1 MRPKERGIRRRRAA
15 ANLGR
20 TTPRSPGHPTEAGL
34 PARGAPVGHTF
45 RGRENSV
52 AQGSAPREWGAV
64 VCPAVGGTVLLPGAQ
79 GHRREG
85 APRTSGG
92 KAPTS
97 LTAPPP
103 AALAVA
109 VIHAVQDD
117 EGKGEEAKLHLGGR
131 AGERRLSESGNWRAH
146 RRRGAGAARCWED
159 AEEESPG
166 ARGQRWSV
174 PRGRH
179 LPALTLRPGGETGW
193 VGVES
198 PREAAASARVPTSGG
213 AGGGSELLAR
223 HWARSSFTRAH
234 SCL

>member
-1 MRPKERGIRRRRAA
+1 MGGII
-15 ANLGR
+15 
-20 TTPRSPGHPTEAGL
+20 
-34 PARGAPVGHTF
+34 
-45 RGRENSV
+45 
-52 AQGSAPREWGAV
+52 
-64 VCPAVGGTVLLPGAQ
+64 LLPGAQ
-79 GHRREG
+79 GHGREG
-85 APRTSGG
+85 ERERRDPPSRATHLGG
-92 KAPTS
+92 NAPTS
-97 LTAPPP
+97 LTAPPS

-159 AEEESPG
+159 AEGESPG

-193 VGVES
+193 VGGGEPPGGS
-198 PREAAASARVPTSGG
+198 RLCARPNFRRGGRGERAPGQALAAEQLRPSAQLPLP
-213 AGGGSELLAR
+213 GGGR
-223 HWARSSFTRAH
+223 
-234 SCL
+234 